1 MTRISIGLAVW
12 VCVAG
17 MLAGCGSAVI
27 ENVNLPNRVIGN
39 DGQVFFLED
48 LREVTDDPDLTPDEK
63 RERFRDDFGIE
74 DEDLIEGLLTL

>member
-1 MTRISIGLAVW
+1 MSRISTGLAVC
-12 VCVAG
+12 VCVAA
-17 MLAGCGSAVI
+17 MLAGCGTEVI

-48 LREVTDDPDLTPDEK
+48 LREVTDDPDLTPDEM

-74 DEDLIEGLLTL
+74 DEDLIEALLTL

>member
-1 MTRISIGLAVW
+1 MFRIFASLAVC
-12 VCVAG
+12 VCVAA

-27 ENVNLPNRVIGN
+27 ENVNLPNRVIGE
-39 DGQVFFLED
+39 DGQMFFLED

-63 RERFRDDFGIE
+63 RKRFRDDFGIE